1 MPDSPAPTFS
11 KGFPR
16 MNLAGWT
23 AVAYW
28 SGAVIALGG
37 MMASPFFP
45 QRHHQRRVYW
55 GCWLVG
61 GSVLTLVGEH
71 AAPGQGWLF
80 AAMMAVSSVT
90 IAFFKSPYIK
100 IGGRIYSAR
109 LDERQPDPP
118 RDGRPAPDP
127 EPLPADRYSDQVSAG
142 TFWWLLAL
150 AGTGSSIV
158 VLDSGWTFHSYVLAA
173 MSTAALAWTGRQDG
187 RGDYSV
193 ARGRYLPATVSAA
206 AGVAMFL
213 IPVAAYLGSFT
224 LTRRN
229 RRPSPSSDDQ
239 PAYTPVSKAR
249 FEDQR

>member
-1 MPDSPAPTFS
+1 
-11 KGFPR
+11 

-28 SGAVIALGG
+28 SGVIIALGG

-45 QRHHQRRVYW
+45 QRHQQRRVYW

-80 AAMMAVSSVT
+80 AVIMAVSSLM

-127 EPLPADRYSDQVSAG
+127 EPLPADRYNDQLSAG
-142 TFWWLLAL
+142 TFWWLLAVT
-150 AGTGSSIV
+150 GTGSSIV
-158 VLDSGWTFHSYVLAA
+158 VLDSGWTFHSYMLAA
-173 MSTAALAWTGRQDG
+173 MLIAVLAWTGRQDG
-187 RGDYSV
+187 RGGHCV
-193 ARGRYLPATVSAA
+193 ARGRYLPATVCAA
-206 AGVAMFL
+206 ASVAMFL
-213 IPVAAYLGSFT
+213 IPVAAYLGAFT
-224 LTRRN
+224 LARRN
-229 RRPSPSSDDQ
+229 CRASSRSDDHH
-239 PAYTPVSKAR
+239 AYTPASKAR
-249 FEDQR
+249 FEDQQ